1 MVKYLPITCS
11 SGANMYAL
19 RCLDKRLRMT
29 LKLDLP
35 HLHPTVTSQVLARA
49 RAHNPATNLTEIFTM
64 SSESR
69 ERGGGTRGRGRGHGR
84 REDDPNTKIS
94 KALSYILRHG
104 AEKEG
109 LKLRGDGYAN
119 VAELVSSLANSR

>member
-1 MVKYLPITCS
+1 MWQLPIPRN
-11 SGANMYAL
+11 GL
-19 RCLDKRLRMT
+19 RCLGKRLRMT

-35 HLHPTVTSQVLARA
+35 HIHPTAITSQILARA
-49 RAHNPATNLTEIFTM
+49 RAHNPAINPTENLTM

-69 ERGGGTRGRGRGHGR
+69 ERGGGTRGRGRGRGR
-84 REDDPNTKIS
+84 RDDDPNTKIS
-94 KALSYILRHG
+94 KALSYTLRHG